1 MPSLGSRL
9 PSGAGTVGLVAK
21 VTVVGGSP
29 IWQRGMSGTAEEAGH
44 HVAVADGLSAWAP
57 SAERECIVVAALDG
71 LAGFRERHRYV
82 PILAVLD
89 TVDVASVAEAIRAGA
104 TGVLGADDSP
114 DQMMMAIDRSI
125 DGRVILPADVVAAM
139 ARLVP
144 EESDT
149 SSWVSPD
156 EVSWLR
162 FMAGGGTVADL
173 AENIG
178 YSERAMF
185 RQLKSLYQRLG
196 VRSRTEAL
204 LWASQRGL
212 LGDDGP

>member
-1 MPSLGSRL
+1 MSWLGSRL
-9 PSGAGTVGLVAK
+9 PSAAGTVCFVAK

-29 IWQRGMSGTAEEAGH
+29 IWQRGMAGTAEEAGYRVT
-44 HVAVADGLSAWAP
+44 VAEGLSAWAP
-57 SAERECIVVAALDG
+57 SAERECIVVAALGG
-71 LAGFRERHRYV
+71 LDGFRERHRYV
-82 PILAVLD
+82 PILAVLE
-89 TVDVASVAEAIRAGA
+89 TVDVASVADAIRAGA

-114 DQMMMAIDRSI
+114 DQMMMAIDRAI

-156 EVSWLR
+156 EVGWLR
-162 FMAGGGTVADL
+162 FMAAGGTVADL
-173 AENIG
+173 AEDIG

-196 VRSRTEAL
+196 VRNRTEAL

-212 LGDDGP
+212 LADDGQ